1 MKVNMSHPKE
11 FYIKIIVILFI
22 ILMTVLVF
30 VKFRKDNNPDRITE
44 EQKMQFLVIL
54 IKVQMLKSQNLQP
67 MEPTLI

>member
-1 MKVNMSHPKE
+1 MSRPKE

-44 EQKMQFLVIL
+44 EQKNAIFR
-54 IKVQMLKSQNLQP
+54 KFKRKPYNAR
-67 MEPTLI
+67 

>member
-1 MKVNMSHPKE
+1 MKVNMSRPKE

-44 EQKMQFLVIL
+44 EQKNAIFSNIHK
-54 IKVQMLKSQNLQP
+54 ICNLWNP
-67 MEPTLI
+67 L